1 MREEYVTT
9 AEAAKEL
16 GISRQSLAR
25 YVARGWLV
33 PTRTLPSGHYRWRMS
48 DLERQLRE
56 LRQRTDD
63 DE

>member
-9 AEAAKEL
+9 AQAAREL

-25 YVARGWLV
+25 YVTRGWLV
-33 PTRTLPSGHYRWRMS
+33 PTRTLPSGHYRWLMS

-56 LRQRTDD
+56 LRQRPA
-63 DE
+63 EE

>member
-1 MREEYVTT
+1 VREEYVTT
-9 AEAAKEL
+9 AQAAREL

-25 YVARGWLV
+25 YVARGWLQ
-33 PTRTLPSGHYRWRMS
+33 PTRVLPSGHYRWLLS

-56 LRQRTDD
+56 LRQRPD